1 MVEISL
7 IRPSYMFL
15 LALIPVI
22 IFIHFWMLRK
32 RGGIALS
39 FANFDAI
46 SRVKGLDLLSK
57 NIFVLIIT
65 ALIAV
70 LLVLSLSGLNVQRD
84 VFASSF
90 SFSIAI
96 DTSRSMEADDFYPNR
111 LEAAKEA
118 AIQFTQISE
127 GSKMAVVSFSGNAL
141 MEQSLTDDISLVRQA
156 INGIP
161 ISAIGGTDLAEAVLT
176 STNLLEG
183 EEQKAIILLSDG
195 RINVGTIET
204 AIDYASANNVIIHTI
219 GMGTEEGGITSY
231 GSLTTLDEDA
241 LKALAHNTGGQYFRA
256 SSQEMLGE
264 SFNSILDLKLGRKS
278 FDVTHYTIIAALIL
292 LFVLYILVNTRYK
305 TLP

>member
-1 MVEISL
+1 VVEISL

-32 RGGIALS
+32 RRGIALS